1 VEMAEGIIVVAFE
14 APAQPSDRFSI
25 GTQLQLD
32 EADPHHPITGV
43 GIEGRQAERLVNV
56 GLGLSCATK
65 VMLGVTYKRVR
76 RSKIAI

>member
-1 VEMAEGIIVVAFE
+1 MWLLSR
-14 APAQPSDRFSI
+14 PAQPSDRFSI
-25 GTQLQLD
+25 GTQLQLG
-32 EADPHHPITGV
+32 EADPHHPIAGI